1 MNQRSWRL
9 RRAAPEDAAAVAMV
23 AAASFLDAFYDD
35 LEGADMVAYS
45 ATANAPEKFAR
56 WIADPSS
63 IVTLA
68 EFAATRSPIGYSV
81 LIPPDLPIATGKSDI
96 ELKRIY
102 TLSRF
107 QGSGLGN
114 ALMDTALNDARA
126 MGRSRLLLGVYGKN
140 LRARAFYERH
150 CFTPIGE
157 RSFPVGAAV
166 HQDVVYARRLYT

>member
-1 MNQRSWRL
+1 
-9 RRAAPEDAAAVAMV
+9 MV

-45 ATANAPEKFAR
+45 ATANAPEKFAG
-56 WIADPSS
+56 WIADPSN

-68 EFAATRSPIGYSV
+68 EFAATGSPIGYSV
-81 LIPPDLPIATGKSDI
+81 LIEPDLPIATGSGDI

-107 QGSGLGN
+107 HGSGLGN
-114 ALMDTALNDARA
+114 ALMDTALNDARD

-150 CFTPIGE
+150 GFTPVGE
-157 RSFPVGAAV
+157 RSFQVGAAV
-166 HQDVVYARRLYT
+166 HRDVVYARAL